1 MSETANSKNSKTIFI
16 VLIGIL
22 IALLIGA
29 VIFGVKSNNEL
40 KANTAAFETEKSIKI
55 AELKTIQKQYD
66 NLLEEDA
73 ANKEEITAAKERIT
87 HLMDS
92 IEGIKPDMTVIN
104 KLRKS
109 QNYFKGQLK
118 KLTAE
123 NELLKEQN
131 SLLTIQKDS
140 LSTEL
145 VNSTVVYDS
154 LSQTNKN
161 LEQVVA
167 KAQKLKV
174 SGVSPK
180 AVRIKGSNKVVESKK
195 AKKATGFEV
204 CFDVVAN
211 DIAEQGDK
219 ELFIQIVSPDKKVI
233 GGQFFFEEGDRKLN
247 FSKVS
252 KFRFQN
258 KAMNICDFVEPLENE
273 LPLSSGNYSVNV
285 FNGVDLIHSSSISLK

>member
-1 MSETANSKNSKTIFI
+1 MSDNNSNKIFKI
-16 VLIGIL
+16 AIGVLV
-22 IALLIGA
+22 ALLISA
-29 VIFGVKSNNEL
+29 VYFGVSKHNEL
-40 KANTAAFETEKSIKI
+40 KSSESAFETEKSIKI

-66 NLLEEDA
+66 NLLLDDA
-73 ANKEEITAAKERIT
+73 ANKEEITAAKERIV

-92 IEGIKPDMTVIN
+92 VKNIKPDMTVIN

-123 NELLKEQN
+123 NELLKQQN
-131 SLLTIQKDS
+131 SLLSTQKDS

-145 VNSTVVYDS
+145 ENSIVVYDS
-154 LSQTNKN
+154 ITLTNKN

-167 KAQKLKV
+167 RAQKLKV
-174 SGVSPK
+174 NNVAPR
-180 AVRIKGSNKVVESKK
+180 AVRIKDSNKVVKVTK

-204 CFDVVAN
+204 CFDVAAN

-219 ELFIQIVSPDKKVI
+219 ELFIQVVAPSKKVI
-233 GGQFFFEEGDRKLN
+233 GGQFYFEEGDRKLK

-252 KFRFQN
+252 KFRFSN
-258 KAMNICDFVEPLENE
+258 KAMNICDFVEPLPNE
-273 LPLSSGNYSVNV
+273 TLTPGNYSINV
-285 FNGVDLIHSSSISLK
+285 FNGVDLIHSSAVSLK